1 MKRDQKWSDSDNQ
14 AGARTQHQPKTT
26 WHPLSLQQLHQTQ
39 FIDVVNGILSGRNEL
54 FQGSLKGAS
63 GTREGD
69 DLLLAT
75 HWD

>member
-1 MKRDQKWSDSDNQ
+1 MNRLSKQGSGNEDSKGRLNQSPKR
-14 AGARTQHQPKTT
+14 T
-26 WHPLSLQQLHQTQ
+26 WHPLSLQQMHQTQ

-63 GTREGD
+63 GTREED
-69 DLLLAT
+69 DILLAT